1 MALADMPQ
9 SHKQHAVPQNVMS
22 VDFKLIGDLT
32 MRQFA
37 YVFIAGVLA
46 YLSYVFFVGI
56 FRWPLVF
63 LIGFGGIGFA
73 FIPVQERGM
82 DEWIIN
88 FFKAMYS
95 PTQRIWRKELTIP
108 TAFSYD
114 ELAMVRQ
121 ELITLA
127 PTSSRRK
134 LEEYL
139 KYRAGEEEVDPLDIP
154 EREYAQKVRDA
165 FPEGRKKAGA
175 AAAAFA
181 RSSFGPTVGV
191 QPAAVSTIEGEAI
204 QEEEVVSA
212 TPAEAVTGET
222 LQTAVEAPRVEEKAI
237 QKVEAPAQ
245 TSLKKRKDAGLF
257 HLFKAREAQK
267 AREEA
272 RAAKPET
279 GVPQPP
285 VTLPRSGSLPL
296 RPLTPDMHSGRRF
309 INLLPSEGEL
319 ILPIRGERVLRTSE
333 EISVEETIN
342 EKARKLQEL
351 LRRIKDEEGIKPAKV
366 VVPPVAVVQKEE
378 QKAQEVHDEAKDVV
392 GKLKTQS
399 EELTEEIMRL
409 KKNIQTTHTPGSAS
423 ETQTRLLQELETKQ
437 HEVEENYRVLSKG
450 IQSLKTEPGEAAG
463 VSSELTAE
471 AYPTERIG
479 PNTLHGIVKGA
490 DGKAL
495 TDVLLI
501 VKNESDEPVR
511 ALKTD
516 SLGRFELLSALN
528 NGKYLIEVKP
538 SDEQKL
544 SFEKISVELKGEVI
558 PPFVISGK

>member
-1 MALADMPQ
+1 MPLADMPQ

-22 VDFKLIGDLT
+22 VEFKLIGDLT

-63 LIGFGGIGFA
+63 LIAFGGIGFA

-88 FFKAMYS
+88 FFRAMYS
-95 PTQRIWRKELTIP
+95 PTQRIWRKQPTIP

-114 ELAMVRQ
+114 NLAVVRQ

-139 KYRAGEEEVDPLDIP
+139 KYQAGGEEVDPLDIP

-165 FPEGRKKAGA
+165 FPGARKKSEATST
-175 AAAAFA
+175 AFS
-181 RSSFGPTVGV
+181 RSSFGPAIGV
-191 QPAAVSTIEGEAI
+191 QPTAVTTIEGEAI
-204 QEEEVVSA
+204 QEEEVVTPVSVEVSA
-212 TPAEAVTGET
+212 GEEVGVAAKIPQAEEPTVQKAEVSVQTG
-222 LQTAVEAPRVEEKAI
+222 I
-237 QKVEAPAQ
+237 QR
-245 TSLKKRKDAGLF
+245 SKDAGLF
-257 HLFKAREAQK
+257 HLFKAKEAQK

-272 RAAKPET
+272 RAAKLED
-279 GVPQPP
+279 GA
-285 VTLPRSGSLPL
+285 PRLSAPSSKASSIPL
-296 RPLTPDMHSGRRF
+296 KPLTPDMHSGRRF
-309 INLLPSEGEL
+309 VNLLPSEGEL

-351 LRRIKDEEGIKPAKV
+351 LRRIKEEEGIKSAKV
-366 VVPPVAVVQKEE
+366 VVAPVSVAQKEE
-378 QKAQEVHDEAKDVV
+378 QRAQEVHDEAKDVV
-392 GKLKTQS
+392 DKLKIQS
-399 EELTEEIMRL
+399 EEINEEIRRL
-409 KKNIQTTHTPGSAS
+409 KRNIESTHTLGSAS
-423 ETQTRLLQELETKQ
+423 ETQTRLLQELETKKQ
-437 HEVEENYRVLSKG
+437 AVEESYRVLSQG
-450 IQSLKTEPGEAAG
+450 IQSLKSEPREKVGAA
-463 VSSELTAE
+463 SDMIRDT
-471 AYPTERIG
+471 YPTEKIS
-479 PNTLHGIVKGA
+479 PNTLHGVVKDA
-490 DGKAL
+490 NGKVL
-495 TDVLLI
+495 TNVLLI
-501 VKNESDEPVR
+501 VKNEEDEPVR

-528 NGKYLIEVKP
+528 NGKYTIEVKP

-544 SFEKISVELKGEVI
+544 SFEKISVELKGDVV
-558 PPFVISGK
+558 PPFVILGK

>member
-1 MALADMPQ
+1 MPQ

-22 VDFKLIGDLT
+22 VEFKLIGDLT

-63 LIGFGGIGFA
+63 LIAFGGIGFA

-88 FFKAMYS
+88 FFRAMYS
-95 PTQRIWRKELTIP
+95 PTQRIWRKQPTIP

-114 ELAMVRQ
+114 NLAVVRQ

-139 KYRAGEEEVDPLDIP
+139 KYQAGGEEVDPLDIP

-165 FPEGRKKAGA
+165 FPGARKKSEATST
-175 AAAAFA
+175 AFS
-181 RSSFGPTVGV
+181 RSSFGPAIGV
-191 QPAAVSTIEGEAI
+191 QPTAVTTIEGEAI
-204 QEEEVVSA
+204 QEEEVVTPVSVEVSA
-212 TPAEAVTGET
+212 GEEVGVAAKIPQAEEPTVQKAEVSVQTG
-222 LQTAVEAPRVEEKAI
+222 I
-237 QKVEAPAQ
+237 QR
-245 TSLKKRKDAGLF
+245 SKDAGLF
-257 HLFKAREAQK
+257 HLFKAKEAQK

-272 RAAKPET
+272 RAAKLED
-279 GVPQPP
+279 GA
-285 VTLPRSGSLPL
+285 PRLSAPSSKASSIPL
-296 RPLTPDMHSGRRF
+296 KPLTPDMHSGRRF
-309 INLLPSEGEL
+309 VNLLPSEGEL

-351 LRRIKDEEGIKPAKV
+351 LRRIKEEEGIKSAKV
-366 VVPPVAVVQKEE
+366 VVAPVSVAQKEE
-378 QKAQEVHDEAKDVV
+378 QRAQEVHDEAKDVV
-392 GKLKTQS
+392 DKLKIQS
-399 EELTEEIMRL
+399 EEINEEIRRL
-409 KKNIQTTHTPGSAS
+409 KRNIESTHTLGSAS
-423 ETQTRLLQELETKQ
+423 ETQTRLLQELETKKQ
-437 HEVEENYRVLSKG
+437 AVEESYRVLSQG
-450 IQSLKTEPGEAAG
+450 IQSLKSEPREKVGAA
-463 VSSELTAE
+463 SDMIRDT
-471 AYPTERIG
+471 YPTEKIS
-479 PNTLHGIVKGA
+479 PNTLHGVVKDA
-490 DGKAL
+490 NGKVL
-495 TDVLLI
+495 TNVLLI
-501 VKNESDEPVR
+501 VKNEEDEPVR

-528 NGKYLIEVKP
+528 NGKYTIEVKP

-544 SFEKISVELKGEVI
+544 SFEKISVELKGDVV
-558 PPFVISGK
+558 PPFVILGK